1 MTLSSVGSSGV
12 GSGSSSVSEQ
22 LRDAI
27 INGLPGAKVRVTP
40 GSPGH
45 FTIAVVA
52 EEFRGKSRLA
62 CQRLVYKAITP
73 LMTGERAPVHAVDSL
88 ETNTP

>member
-1 MTLSSVGSSGV
+1 VVTKPIPLGSSGLP
-12 GSGSSSVSEQ
+12 SVSEQ
-22 LRDAI
+22 IRAAI
-27 INGLPGAKVRVTP
+27 SESLPGANVRVTS

-52 EEFRGKSRLA
+52 EEFRGKPRLA

-73 LMTGERAPVHAVDSL
+73 LMAGDRAPVHAVDLL
-88 ETNTP
+88 ETSTP

>member
-1 MTLSSVGSSGV
+1 MTLSSAGSSGP
-12 GSGSSSVSEQ
+12 SSVSEQ

-27 INGLPGAKVRVTP
+27 INSLPGANVRVTP

-52 EEFRGKSRLA
+52 EEFRGKARLA

-88 ETNTP
+88 ETSTP

>member
-1 MTLSSVGSSGV
+1 MKPPLPSPV
-12 GSGSSSVSEQ
+12 VSDVP
-22 LRDAI
+22 LAI
-27 INGLPGAKVRVTP
+27 REAIEGALPGSNVHVGL

-52 EEFRGKSRLA
+52 EEFRGKTRVA

-73 LMTGERAPVHAVDSL
+73 LMQGDRAPVHAVDQL
-88 ETNTP
+88 ETKAP

>member
-1 MTLSSVGSSGV
+1 MKLSSLGSSGP
-12 GSGSSSVSEQ
+12 SSVSEQ
-22 LRDAI
+22 IRDAI
-27 INGLPGAKVRVTP
+27 ISSLPGANVRVTP

-45 FTIAVVA
+45 FTIAVVT

-73 LMTGERAPVHAVDSL
+73 LMAGERAPVHAVDSL
-88 ETNTP
+88 ETSTP